1 MSKTNRLK
9 LMRVMLQGVMLLEQR
24 LFNTG
29 NATANQSKV
38 IRCYNCRG
46 EGHIARQCTQLKRVH
61 NLEWF
66 KEKMQLAQAQEAR
79 VALDEEHI
87 AFLEDKGK
95 RVNSDPAAQALTTNV
110 IFKTDDVLSEVPNYN
125 TFHDNIVFEH
135 NVQEM
140 QYSEQPVIDDDLNI
154 KITSDNNVIS
164 YDQYLKESKY
174 EVFQSIASPDQQN
187 EMIMSVI
194 KEMSSQVAK
203 CNAVNQE
210 NKTVNESLTAE
221 LERCKEQINFFEER
235 QIFDLTDREKYI
247 DGQMRALG
255 YENPLYLTQAQ
266 RKQPAL
272 YCGHTIVKKHDALS
286 MIDTEETLILAE
298 ESRIKMFEKQNDPIM
313 NEKRVDI
320 TPIDYTALNG
330 LYEHFVI
337 TVKTKVTGQNE
348 GTWGFEHI
356 RGAFNK
362 EVIPFVKTLKEYFQ
376 MFDQGLAKEI
386 THMKE
391 VFNQMET
398 EVEQCSVDRKCF
410 EIQKKELFIENDRL
424 LEKIIFQDYMCTAMH
439 VSFEHK
445 CVLPANDNNLAY
457 VELEKSYI
465 AEYSKVLELKA
476 ELVKKKDMIE
486 QDVFIEL
493 LKSYSKLE
501 KHFISLEITMQQS
514 KESSATSKEHNN
526 RQLEK
531 PHSRVERKSVAD
543 CTESV
548 NKSKVIAGNGYSLKD
563 KNEAKTDKTKHENG

>member
-110 IFKTDDVLSEVPNYN
+110 IFKTDGIDAFDSDVDEAPTKSAAFMANLSNYGSDVLSEVPNYN

-187 EMIMSVI
+187 EMIIFVI

-247 DGQMRALG
+247 DGQMRGVIVDRNEKFADFQNQIQTLKLQLSANFESQKTLSTTVDVLKK
-255 YENPLYLTQAQ
+255 EN
-266 RKQPAL
+266 K
-272 YCGHTIVKKHDALS
+272 
-286 MIDTEETLILAE
+286 
-298 ESRIKMFEKQNDPIM
+298 EKQ
-313 NEKRVDI
+313 EKYI
-320 TPIDYTALNG
+320 EEI
-330 LYEHFVI
+330 
-337 TVKTKVTGQNE
+337 
-348 GTWGFEHI
+348 
-356 RGAFNK
+356 
-362 EVIPFVKTLKEYFQ
+362 IPFVK
-376 MFDQGLAKEI
+376 
-386 THMKE
+386 
-391 VFNQMET
+391 
-398 EVEQCSVDRKCF
+398 
-410 EIQKKELFIENDRL
+410 
-424 LEKIIFQDYMCTAMH
+424 
-439 VSFEHK
+439 
-445 CVLPANDNNLAY
+445 
-457 VELEKSYI
+457 
-465 AEYSKVLELKA
+465 
-476 ELVKKKDMIE
+476 
-486 QDVFIEL
+486 
-493 LKSYSKLE
+493 
-501 KHFISLEITMQQS
+501 
-514 KESSATSKEHNN
+514 
-526 RQLEK
+526 
-531 PHSRVERKSVAD
+531 
-543 CTESV
+543 
-548 NKSKVIAGNGYSLKD
+548 
-563 KNEAKTDKTKHENG
+563 